1 MDKATPRSLHRKGL
15 NNDPLFCIYV
25 LSFETSTNNGVNC
38 VSSSV
43 EHRRCRHRHRHR
55 QLHGGIHHTWKV
67 LNCGESGKKM
77 SGKIKSGGRSGE
89 YSPSESSLPFAISC
103 TFVVFSFGFR
113 LQTLANVVH
122 VTGSEDRTAHWTQ
135 HTRTFFSLRTV

>member
-1 MDKATPRSLHRKGL
+1 MES
-15 NNDPLFCIYV
+15 IV
-25 LSFETSTNNGVNC
+25 LVHPWKTDVAVIVIVIGNYM
-38 VSSSV
+38 V
-43 EHRRCRHRHRHR
+43 EYIT
-55 QLHGGIHHTWKV
+55 LEKV

-89 YSPSESSLPFAISC
+89 YSPSESSPPFAISC

-122 VTGSEDRTAHWTQ
+122 ATVSEDRTLHRTQ
-135 HTRTFFSLRTV
+135 HTRTFLSLRTVYYSCFASQALALAQGLMNQVSMCVAN